1 MPHFLKMS
9 RFIKYEN
16 TNFGFFDRN
25 EGALS
30 PNFESEEAQAPLA
43 PPISPPL
50 LNIAKAKKPHTV
62 GEELIK
68 PCSFQMAAIMCGH
81 QVADK
86 LKTIHLSDGTVK
98 RRIDNMAKD
107 CTQQLTRD
115 LQSSGKFSIQLDET
129 TTIVEEALLLIFVRY
144 IKDDKLRNDLLD
156 SVNLI
161 YRLNLST
168 TIKLLLYYTLI
179 YLYVSYCNI
188 IWGSTHV
195 TSLNRIFL
203 LQKRAVR
210 AILNSNYRAHTT
222 PLFSQLK
229 LLDIFKIN
237 SFYLAKFMF
246 LYHNHLLPSPFSTLF
261 LKAMKYIHTTQ
272 EQQSIIEHILVEPP

>member
-1 MPHFLKMS
+1 MGGNLSLSFDGNLLKQEQVVKFLGVFLHENLSWKPHINYICKKISKSVGIIYRS
-9 RFIKYEN
+9 RFY
-16 TNFGFFDRN
+16 
-25 EGALS
+25 
-30 PNFESEEAQAPLA
+30 
-43 PPISPPL
+43 
-50 LNIAKAKKPHTV
+50 
-62 GEELIK
+62 
-68 PCSFQMAAIMCGH
+68 
-81 QVADK
+81 
-86 LKTIHLSDGTVK
+86 
-98 RRIDNMAKD
+98 
-107 CTQQLTRD
+107 
-115 LQSSGKFSIQLDET
+115 
-129 TTIVEEALLLIFVRY
+129 
-144 IKDDKLRNDLLD
+144 
-156 SVNLI
+156 
-161 YRLNLST
+161 LST
-168 TIKLLLYYTLI
+168 TTKLLLYYTLI
-179 YLYVSYCNI
+179 YPYLSYCNI